1 MSGRKLSVL
10 EGVETEEREVSFSA
24 EMKGDMLD
32 TSLETPFLTAAVWKI
47 LIAADNS
54 GTVKRLNTVPW

>member
-24 EMKGDMLD
+24 EMKGSLRNNAD
-32 TSLETPFLTAAVWKI
+32 TSLKVEKSRDPGMNI
-47 LIAADNS
+47 
-54 GTVKRLNTVPW
+54 

>member
-24 EMKGDMLD
+24 EMKGSLRNNAD
-32 TSLETPFLTAAVWKI
+32 TSLKVEKSRDP
-47 LIAADNS
+47 
-54 GTVKRLNTVPW
+54 GCPKRMPKDEIEE